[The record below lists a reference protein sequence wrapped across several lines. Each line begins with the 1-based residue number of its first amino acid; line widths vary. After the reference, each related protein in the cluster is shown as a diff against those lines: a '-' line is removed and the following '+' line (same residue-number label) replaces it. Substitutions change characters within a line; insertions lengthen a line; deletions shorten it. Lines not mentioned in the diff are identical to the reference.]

1 MKRFAT
7 PAALAASFLLAS
19 AATVGAQQDEVTYY
33 DRAEK
38 KEVRTG
44 GTIEEETTAGI
55 RFKSKGAA
63 KLIPTPDVRS
73 VAYRSD
79 RVPLVDFHSLAG
91 RESRALA
98 IGEKA
103 ESRRKT
109 LAEVLKGY
117 EEMAPKLKD
126 APAAQRYVQFKIAAV
141 KFQLSRDD
149 PAQLDAATAA
159 LGAFKTDHGK
169 TWETVPCLMMLAL
182 ALEDKGDPESA
193 VRAYREL
200 VALPGLPAD
209 LQREA
214 AVLEGKLL
222 LRAQKFADA
231 EKKFQDLLTSS
242 TARDPQ
248 EAALLVLRT
257 QSRIGQG
264 KLEGVEEQLRT
275 ALQAG
280 DDAAVKAMAYN
291 TLGDYYLKKG
301 EPEDAFWNY
310 LKVDLL
316 YGQDREEQARA
327 LYHLARLFESV
338 KSDSVRGQQC
348 LERLRQLEGTEYQ
361 RKAAAGAKTEK

>member
-19 AATVGAQQDEVTYY
+19 AATVSAQQDEVTYY

-55 RFKSKGAA
+55 RFKSKGAV
-63 KLIPTPDVRS
+63 KLIPTPDVRF

-98 IGEKA
+98 TGEKA
-103 ESRRKT
+103 ELRRKT

-126 APAAQRYVQFKIAAV
+126 APPAQRYVQFKIASG
-141 KFQLSRDD
+141 KYHLSRDD

-159 LGAFKTDHGK
+159 LAAFKTDHGK

-182 ALEDKGDPESA
+182 ALEEKGDPDAA

-200 VALPGLPAD
+200 AALPGLPAD

-222 LRAQKFADA
+222 LRARRFADA
-231 EKKFQDLLTSS
+231 EKKFEGLLASS
-242 TARDPQ
+242 TARDSQ
-248 EAALLVLRT
+248 QAALLVLRA

-264 KLEGVEEQLRT
+264 KLDGEEGQLRNV
-275 ALQAG
+275 LHAG
-280 DDAAVKAMAYN
+280 DDAALKAMAYN
-291 TLGDYYLKKG
+291 TLGDYYLKKDA
-301 EPEDAFWNY
+301 PEDAFWNY

-316 YGQDREEQARA
+316 YGQDREELARA

-338 KSDSVRGQQC
+338 KNDAARGRQC

-361 RKAAAGAKTEK
+361 RKAGAEVKTEK